1 MYSSLRAIVAS
12 VPGEQEVIM
21 ARVRVRELAEQ
32 QGLNINQ
39 LSLRARVNVG
49 VVRRYWYNTATGQQT
64 GKPLTLVSLIIL
76 QQLADALNE
85 PIGSLLGDR

>member
-1 MYSSLRAIVAS
+1 
-12 VPGEQEVIM
+12 M